1 MKKKTNI
8 KSALAM
14 MAFFTVLFLAGSL
27 KVNAKTITMDGSFDD
42 WNDIPLLIRDD
53 IADYPYTGTRY
64 YYNLSANAWQTSA
77 ISGTRMYTA
86 DRALDVGELKLTN
99 DADYLYILWK
109 RGSDFMNYYWGQKD
123 VINEIG
129 FSNSAAIA
137 YQSNPCEGKV
147 ITAPADF
154 NHDMV
159 LSVDKDKN
167 GSYDYYLVIN
177 ISFAQGSVGDY
188 DTAGYIYK
196 DNGNGT
202 YARSEETLLE
212 TFGSNEFE
220 LSCSKASVN
229 KAVLQEV
236 KMDIGEIFSSLDLN
250 WGDSVNVRYEAHSDN
265 SDITSAAEYIFEKY
279 LSSSNSD
286 ILPKIT
292 KVKARKYLSKNGK
305 EKVRVV
311 IYGKNF
317 RKHAKVKL
325 GSKKADKT
333 KRKSSKKIIGYFSM
347 KELKELGHKKLVAK
361 VVDPGGYTD
370 GYRHKIRIGSLKALK
385 FHKYGKIYKNQEY
398 SRVIDLVL
406 NNLNFLRK

>member
-1 MKKKTNI
+1 MGA
-8 KSALAM
+8 ALAM
-14 MAFFTVLFLAGSL
+14 LFLFSSL
-27 KVNAKTITMDGSFDD
+27 KADAKTITMDGKFSD
-42 WNDIPLLIRDD
+42 WEDVPLLISDD
-53 IADYPYTGTRY
+53 ITGYPYTGTKY
-64 YYNLSANAWQTSA
+64 YYNLSTDAWQTSA
-77 ISGTRMYTA
+77 ISGTCMYTA
-86 DRALDVGELKLTN
+86 DRALDMGELKITN

-109 RGSDFMNYYWGQKD
+109 RGSDFMNYYWRRGD
-123 VINEIG
+123 ATEEIG

-137 YQSNPCEGKV
+137 YQSNPCEGRV
-147 ITAPADF
+147 ITAPVAFD
-154 NHDMV
+154 HDMV
-159 LSVDKDKN
+159 MSVDKDRN
-167 GSYDYYLVIN
+167 GTYDYYLVIN

-188 DTAGYIYK
+188 DTAGYIYQ

-202 YARSEETLLE
+202 YTRSEETLLE
-212 TFGSNEFE
+212 TFGSNEYE
-220 LSCSKASVN
+220 VSCSAAAVDS
-229 KAVLQEV
+229 AVLQEV

-265 SDITSAAEYIFEKY
+265 SDVTSAAKYTFEK
-279 LSSSNSD
+279 SSPSSNSD

-333 KRKSSKKIIGYFSM
+333 KWKSPKKIIGYFSM
-347 KELKELGHKKLVAK
+347 SELKKLGHKKLAAK
-361 VVDPGGYTD
+361 VVDPDGYTD

-385 FHKYGKIYKNQEY
+385 FNKYAYIYKQTREY
-398 SRVIDLVL
+398 LQTIALVL
-406 NNLNFLRK
+406 KNLSFVRE